1 MATSNTVTITKQ
13 DGWVEITAASGL
25 SGTVQNKSA
34 LMSCYYAET
43 VSGEPGE
50 LVEGMKLAPLAAF
63 PKASTETAWVRAS
76 TGTVKVDFTEWQN
89 DEVA

>member
-43 VSGEPGE
+43 VSGAPPAG
-50 LVEGMKLAPLAAF
+50 VEGMKIEPLGAF
-63 PKASTETAWVRAS
+63 PKASNETAWVRAS

-89 DEVA
+89 EVA